1 MRVARL
7 AVAMVALAGLMGG
20 CATGLEVDGP
30 ATNGTPTPSVAPSAP
45 SVAPS
50 ATTPTAPPTQHGT
63 ATDLPYPS
71 GAPKTPSDLLPSGA
85 TGGTR

>member
-7 AVAMVALAGLMGG
+7 AVATVVLAGLMGG
-20 CATGLEVDGP
+20 CATSLEVDGP
-30 ATNGTPTPSVAPSAP
+30 ATTGTPTPSVAPSAP